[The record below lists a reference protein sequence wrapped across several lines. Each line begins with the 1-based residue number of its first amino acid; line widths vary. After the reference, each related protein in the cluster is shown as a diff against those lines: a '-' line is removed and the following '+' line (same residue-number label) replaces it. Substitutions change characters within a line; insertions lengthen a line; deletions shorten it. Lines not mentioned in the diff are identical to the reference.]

1 MKPDDPGNV
10 QKLSEGNSAS
20 YRLTDPDTFVNGE
33 VTVQLEEGELTA
45 PYAALAMGTS
55 VEMQGLKVVDIY
67 TTTNEDSSSKG
78 AMTLTC
84 EADGVTI
91 SVRTIV
97 MTDDAGNIITED
109 AYQGKTI
116 DVKGIVDCFNG
127 SYQIK
132 VLDDNYINVH

>member
-1 MKPDDPGNV
+1 MDFATGSKELSFVDP
-10 QKLSEGNSAS
+10 E
-20 YRLTDPDTFVNGE
+20 TDE
-33 VTVQLEEGELTA
+33 VTTKTYK
-45 PYAALAMGTS
+45 YAELAMGTS
-55 VEMQGLKVVDIY
+55 VEMKNLYVKDVY
-67 TTTNEDSSSKG
+67 TTESDNDSSNG

-91 SVRTIV
+91 SIRTIV

-109 AYQGKTI
+109 AYKGKTI